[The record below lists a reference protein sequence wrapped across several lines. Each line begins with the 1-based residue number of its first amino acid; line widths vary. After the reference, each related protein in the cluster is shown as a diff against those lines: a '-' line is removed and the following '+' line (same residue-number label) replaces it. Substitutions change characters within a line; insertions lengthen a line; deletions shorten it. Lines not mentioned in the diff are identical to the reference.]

1 MGAFYEEIPANVIDW
16 ILQQKIFWV
25 STAPLSRQ

>member
-1 MGAFYEEIPANVIDW
+1 MGAFYEEIPLDLIDW
-16 ILQQKIFWV
+16 ILAQKVFWV